1 MFACFAG
8 FTSEKSEDT
17 ETSFTSK
24 GSVTG
29 YAGITLEGDL
39 MKYDLDRGALS
50 RVIAVING
58 KGGVF
63 KTSLV
68 ANVGGLLA
76 EGGSR
81 VLLVD
86 LDPQGNL
93 AEDLGYAD
101 QGDGGRSLAASLC
114 FGGEPDL
121 LTGVRPN
128 LDVIAGGPHL
138 DDAAAFL
145 GAKAQKDRDA
155 AQLALAKLLA
165 GVAGEYDLVLLD
177 CPPGNEPL
185 QAAAVAAARYA
196 LVPLKTDMSSRKG
209 VAAVAARMD
218 SVVGLNPSLDLLGVV
233 LVGTGTN
240 SKQVHKVTRDHL
252 TADFGTDEVL
262 FPMSIRHAEA
272 TAQACRERGLLA
284 HELEREL
291 SKGPKWWEVLR
302 GEAKAGNAGPKSAS
316 SVAEDLHAV
325 AMEVT
330 RRIAVAE
337 SQEINA

>member
-1 MFACFAG
+1 
-8 FTSEKSEDT
+8 
-17 ETSFTSK
+17 
-24 GSVTG
+24 
-29 YAGITLEGDL
+29 
-39 MKYDLDRGALS
+39 MKHDVDRGALS

-76 EGGSR
+76 EAGSR

-93 AEDLGYAD
+93 AEDLGYSD
-101 QGDGGRSLAASLC
+101 QADGGRSLAAALC
-114 FGGEPDL
+114 FGAEPTL
-121 LTGVRPN
+121 LSSIRPN
-128 LDVIAGGPHL
+128 LDVIAGGPEL

-155 AQLALAKLLA
+155 AHLALAKMLA

-240 SKQVHKVTRDHL
+240 AKQVHKVTRDHL
-252 TADFGTDEVL
+252 IADFGTDQVL

-291 SKGPKWWEVLR
+291 SKAPKWWEIRR
-302 GEAKAGNAGPKSAS
+302 GEAKATNAGPKSAS

-330 RRIAVAE
+330 RRIAATE
-337 SQEINA
+337 SHEVSA

>member
-1 MFACFAG
+1 
-8 FTSEKSEDT
+8 
-17 ETSFTSK
+17 
-24 GSVTG
+24 
-29 YAGITLEGDL
+29 
-39 MKYDLDRGALS
+39 
-50 RVIAVING
+50 
-58 KGGVF
+58 
-63 KTSLV
+63 V
-68 ANVGGLLA
+68 ANVAGL
-76 EGGSR
+76 
-81 VLLVD
+81 
-86 LDPQGNL
+86 L

-114 FGGEPDL
+114 FGEEPDL

-128 LDVIAGGPHL
+128 LDVIAGGHHL

-165 GVAGEYDLVLLD
+165 SIAGEYDLVLLD

-185 QAAAVAAARYA
+185 QAVAAAAARYA
-196 LVPLKTDMSSRKG
+196 LVVVPLKTDMSSLKG

-316 SVAEDLHAV
+316 SMAEDLHAV

-337 SQEINA
+337 SQEVTA

>member
-1 MFACFAG
+1 
-8 FTSEKSEDT
+8 
-17 ETSFTSK
+17 
-24 GSVTG
+24 
-29 YAGITLEGDL
+29 
-39 MKYDLDRGALS
+39 MKHDVDRGALS

-76 EGGSR
+76 EAGSR

-93 AEDLGYAD
+93 AEDLGYSD
-101 QGDGGRSLAASLC
+101 QADGGRSLAAALC
-114 FGGEPDL
+114 FGAEPTL
-121 LTGVRPN
+121 LSSMRPN
-128 LDVIAGGPHL
+128 LDVIAGGPEL

-155 AQLALAKLLA
+155 AHLALAKMLA
-165 GVAGEYDLVLLD
+165 GIAGEYDLVLLD

-240 SKQVHKVTRDHL
+240 AKQVHKVTRDHL
-252 TADFGTDEVL
+252 IADFGTDQVL

-291 SKGPKWWEVLR
+291 NKAPKWWEIRR
-302 GEAKAGNAGPKSAS
+302 GEAKATNAGPKSAS

-330 RRIAVAE
+330 RRIAATE
-337 SQEINA
+337 SQEVSA

>member
-1 MFACFAG
+1 
-8 FTSEKSEDT
+8 
-17 ETSFTSK
+17 
-24 GSVTG
+24 
-29 YAGITLEGDL
+29 
-39 MKYDLDRGALS
+39 MKHDLDRGALS

-76 EGGSR
+76 EAGSR

-93 AEDLGYAD
+93 AEDLGYSE
-101 QGDGGRSLAASLC
+101 QGDGGRSLAAALC
-114 FGGEPDL
+114 FGAEPTL
-121 LTGVRPN
+121 LTSIRSN
-128 LDVIAGGPHL
+128 LDVIAGGPEL

-145 GAKAQKDRDA
+145 GAKAQKDRDTA
-155 AQLALAKLLA
+155 HLALAKMLA
-165 GVAGEYDLVLLD
+165 TLAGEYDLVLLD

-252 TADFGTDEVL
+252 IADFGTDEVL
-262 FPMSIRHAEA
+262 FPMTIRHAEA

-291 SKGPKWWEVLR
+291 SKAPKWWEVLR
-302 GEAKAGNAGPKSAS
+302 GEAKATNASPKSAS

-330 RRIAVAE
+330 RRVAATE
-337 SQEINA
+337 SQEVSA

>member
-1 MFACFAG
+1 
-8 FTSEKSEDT
+8 
-17 ETSFTSK
+17 
-24 GSVTG
+24 
-29 YAGITLEGDL
+29 
-39 MKYDLDRGALS
+39 MKHDLDRGALS

-101 QGDGGRSLAASLC
+101 QSDGGRSLAASLC
-114 FGGEPDL
+114 FGGAPDL
-121 LTGVRPN
+121 LLGVRSN

-145 GAKAQKDRDA
+145 GVKAQKDRDA

-165 GVAGEYDLVLLD
+165 SVAGEYDLVLLD

-196 LVPLKTDMSSRKG
+196 LVPLKRDMSSRKG

-218 SVVGLNPSLDLLGVV
+218 SVVGLNPALDLLGVV

-302 GEAKAGNAGPKSAS
+302 GEAKAGSAGPKSAS

-337 SQEINA
+337 SQEVNA

>member
-1 MFACFAG
+1 
-8 FTSEKSEDT
+8 
-17 ETSFTSK
+17 
-24 GSVTG
+24 
-29 YAGITLEGDL
+29 
-39 MKYDLDRGALS
+39 MKHDVDRGTLS

-76 EGGSR
+76 EAGSR

-93 AEDLGYAD
+93 AEDLGYSD
-101 QGDGGRSLAASLC
+101 HGDGGRSLAAALC
-114 FGGEPDL
+114 FGAEPTL
-121 LTGVRPN
+121 LTSIRPN
-128 LDVIAGGPHL
+128 LDVIAGGPEL

-155 AQLALAKLLA
+155 AHLALAKMLA
-165 GVAGEYDLVLLD
+165 TVAGEYDLVLLD

-252 TADFGTDEVL
+252 IADFGTDEVL
-262 FPMSIRHAEA
+262 FPMTIRHAEA
-272 TAQACRERGLLA
+272 TAQACRERGILA

-291 SKGPKWWEVLR
+291 SKAPKWWEIRR
-302 GEAKAGNAGPKSAS
+302 GEAKAAHAGPKSAS

-330 RRIAVAE
+330 RRIATTE
-337 SQEINA
+337 SQEVSA

>member
-1 MFACFAG
+1 VAG
-8 FTSEKSEDT
+8 
-17 ETSFTSK
+17 
-24 GSVTG
+24 
-29 YAGITLEGDL
+29 
-39 MKYDLDRGALS
+39 
-50 RVIAVING
+50 
-58 KGGVF
+58 
-63 KTSLV
+63 
-68 ANVGGLLA
+68 
-76 EGGSR
+76 
-81 VLLVD
+81 
-86 LDPQGNL
+86 
-93 AEDLGYAD
+93 
-101 QGDGGRSLAASLC
+101 
-114 FGGEPDL
+114 
-121 LTGVRPN
+121 
-128 LDVIAGGPHL
+128 
-138 DDAAAFL
+138 
-145 GAKAQKDRDA
+145 
-155 AQLALAKLLA
+155 QLAPLPSRLT
-165 GVAGEYDLVLLD
+165 V
-177 CPPGNEPL
+177 PPGNEPL

-252 TADFGTDEVL
+252 IADFGTDEVL

-302 GEAKAGNAGPKSAS
+302 GEAKAGHAGPKSAF

-337 SQEINA
+337 SHEVNA

>member
-1 MFACFAG
+1 
-8 FTSEKSEDT
+8 
-17 ETSFTSK
+17 
-24 GSVTG
+24 
-29 YAGITLEGDL
+29 
-39 MKYDLDRGALS
+39 
-50 RVIAVING
+50 
-58 KGGVF
+58 
-63 KTSLV
+63 
-68 ANVGGLLA
+68 
-76 EGGSR
+76 
-81 VLLVD
+81 
-86 LDPQGNL
+86 
-93 AEDLGYAD
+93 
-101 QGDGGRSLAASLC
+101 
-114 FGGEPDL
+114 

-128 LDVIAGGPHL
+128 LDAIAGGPHL
-138 DDAAAFL
+138 DDAGAFL

-155 AQLALAKLLA
+155 AQLTLAKLLA

-291 SKGPKWWEVLR
+291 SKGPKWWEILR
-302 GEAKAGNAGPKSAS
+302 GEAKAGNAGPKSAAS

-337 SQEINA
+337 SHEVNA

>member
-1 MFACFAG
+1 M
-8 FTSEKSEDT
+8 
-17 ETSFTSK
+17 
-24 GSVTG
+24 
-29 YAGITLEGDL
+29 
-39 MKYDLDRGALS
+39 LS
-50 RVIAVING
+50 A
-58 KGGVF
+58 
-63 KTSLV
+63 
-68 ANVGGLLA
+68 
-76 EGGSR
+76 
-81 VLLVD
+81 
-86 LDPQGNL
+86 
-93 AEDLGYAD
+93 DLGTIR
-101 QGDGGRSLAASLC
+101 QLENRVSSLPKLAADV
-114 FGGEPDL
+114 E
-121 LTGVRPN
+121 VRRREAITHVEQAEKAP
-128 LDVIAGGPHL
+128 
-138 DDAAAFL
+138 

-165 GVAGEYDLVLLD
+165 SVAGEYDLVLLD

-302 GEAKAGNAGPKSAS
+302 GEAKAGHAGPKSAS

-337 SQEINA
+337 SQEVNA